1 MGRTFILLKG
11 GKSDTHHEVFD
22 YVRNEAYKEY
32 VKCDNSLVKWINPI
46 GFRGRYDTI
55 DERIYNRLSNSDL
68 VLKTLGKE
76 IEGLYF
82 HKEGVSTFGSE
93 EVKSL
98 HGLIRADVYGL
109 LTIFN
114 EKFFWDL
121 THCTD
126 KLYPINFET
135 TMFYKSFSLIASQ
148 PQQNKNSPFQIIIN
162 NAPEGTAV
170 IRKNPSVSFERA
182 DVKIYPLK
190 PKEYEEYYSFG
201 ECPNEPWNLFP
212 DISKIMKDIEF
223 EKAKKS
229 AIDKEKKD

>member
-11 GKSDTHHEVFD
+11 GKLDTHHQVFD
-22 YVRNEAYKEY
+22 NVRNTAYEEY
-32 VKCDNSLVKWINPI
+32 KKCNKSLVKWMNPV
-46 GFRGRYDTI
+46 GFRGRYDTV
-55 DERIYNRLSNSDL
+55 DEIVYNRLYNSDL

-82 HKEGVSTFGSE
+82 HKQGVSTFSSE
-93 EVKSL
+93 ETKPL
-98 HGLIRADVYGL
+98 HGLVRSDVHGL

-126 KLYPINFET
+126 KIAYPIDFET

-148 PQQNKNSPFQIIIN
+148 PKQNENSPFQIITSSGSEGSVVIEKKPS
-162 NAPEGTAV
+162 AP
-170 IRKNPSVSFERA
+170 FERA
-182 DVKIYPLK
+182 NIKIYPLK
-190 PKEYEEYYSFG
+190 PKEYEEYYSLG

-212 DISKIMKDIEF
+212 DISKIMKDMNS
-223 EKAKKS
+223 KRRGNQQ
-229 AIDKEKKD
+229 